1 MHLDRYVFKVSP
13 DYFEYEFYS
22 QGPKGRIKKIVRFD
36 PFETDDGQP
45 IINLAFG
52 DWNEQT
58 RSIDDGI
65 ATNNEDADKVL
76 ATVAHIVLDFTN
88 RFPEAVIYAAG
99 STAARTR
106 KYQMGISKYYT
117 DICSLF
123 HVFGI
128 TEFNNTQVFI
138 KNINYTGF
146 LIRRK
151 TPQKLY

>member
-1 MHLDRYVFKVSP
+1 MYLIFITPGPPSCCRQHNEKEKNLDIIFPVLCIPNLISMHLDRYVFKVSP

-22 QGPKGRIKKIVRFD
+22 QGPRGRIKKIVRFD

-76 ATVAHIVLDFTN
+76 A
-88 RFPEAVIYAAG
+88 
-99 STAARTR
+99 
-106 KYQMGISKYYT
+106 KK
-117 DICSLF
+117 
-123 HVFGI
+123 
-128 TEFNNTQVFI
+128 
-138 KNINYTGF
+138 
-146 LIRRK
+146 
-151 TPQKLY
+151 